1 MLSFFFIFFSLLLLL
16 MFPPLSFLFSSHAG
30 SQENDKTRIS
40 THTHTHTHTH
50 TLVPHHF
57 LFLFSLFSFFFP
69 TVEITDAKKKAV
81 VCTQRECGEVHNYF
95 FAFHGGTVLL
105 KPVVHLSVVPHQRQ
119 R

>member
-40 THTHTHTHTH
+40 THTHT
-50 TLVPHHF
+50 L
-57 LFLFSLFSFFFP
+57 LFLTIFFFFFLCSPFFFP